1 MPSLQKSRWFNLL
14 GVAIIFPPFLFLI
27 VLSFWAGS
35 WGAGIIFT
43 GILIAVI
50 LFAISDLFKAL
61 VAFLGAIYVFSQGH
75 WLIGLVLLALTGYLI
90 FAATLT
96 DKDMA
101 QTFTQLNSIS
111 PPSYNLL
118 KGYLSVFN
126 KYSKELFVIILG
138 VILAMYICVGLIAV
152 GSLLH

>member
-1 MPSLQKSRWFNLL
+1 ML
-14 GVAIIFPPFLFLI
+14 G
-27 VLSFWAGS
+27 
-35 WGAGIIFT
+35 
-43 GILIAVI
+43 
-50 LFAISDLFKAL
+50 
-61 VAFLGAIYVFSQGH
+61 QGH